1 MTVKLIAHALI
12 KNNGKYL
19 VIQRTDIKRG
29 KGNVYPSYWDIPGG
43 SVEEDETPR
52 KGALRET
59 LEEVNLEVNIEKI
72 IHEDSNYDFEKKTI
86 FTRLVYEASLVHEDI
101 PKDRVNDRILLSL
114 EEHKNYKWI
123 SSLEE
128 LNEEKIVPYLLELIH
143 N

>member
-1 MTVKLIAHALI
+1 
-12 KNNGKYL
+12 
-19 VIQRTDIKRG
+19 
-29 KGNVYPSYWDIPGG
+29 
-43 SVEEDETPR
+43 
-52 KGALRET
+52 
-59 LEEVNLEVNIEKI
+59 
-72 IHEDSNYDFEKKTI
+72 
-86 FTRLVYEASLVHEDI
+86 VHEDI

>member
-1 MTVKLIAHALI
+1 MFGYTFQDVFSHKEKPITILKLTYIF
-12 KNNGKYL
+12 NGPFPTFQHGPL
-19 VIQRTDIKRG
+19 H
-29 KGNVYPSYWDIPGG
+29 
-43 SVEEDETPR
+43 
-52 KGALRET
+52 
-59 LEEVNLEVNIEKI
+59 
-72 IHEDSNYDFEKKTI
+72 HEDSNYDFEKKTI
-86 FTRLVYEASLVHEDI
+86 FTRFVYEASLVHEDI